1 MRKARMQVW
10 YRPILYTASRS
21 LNYRNL
27 GKKKKEKRER
37 GENKKKKQQQ
47 KKLENRERKREIY
60 KIQLIFHF
68 NSANEVLTVPH
79 PSVIYETFSKK
90 SITTLLISFAF
101 FKFNSGRERRNY
113 FARPRSPFHAVTRGL
128 DVEHFDARY
137 PTNEPTP
144 LSLRERTHTHTHAR
158 THTLHT
164 RYFINYKTSRP
175 SRQYKFTGARRIR
188 VRWPRWFIIII
199 TATARPS
206 ILAFRSCIFNVDG
219 PVPGSCTG
227 SYITDSFV
235 QAVTKRNKIFPPR
248 NRSVVVEEVQ
258 GRVVHTPLFSSSIHP
273 PHPCS
278 LFFLFSSFPFLF
290 FFFALRRTR
299 CIFKF
304 RRAITL
310 SWNQGV
316 VPATRKSWPPPPAS
330 FLLQRHTFCNIFTD
344 PTSLSHCFLQFF
356 LNNNFCTRWNWNWD
370 FPSDFFKRFNGDL

>member
-1 MRKARMQVW
+1 MRKARRQVW

-27 GKKKKEKRER
+27 GKKKKKKKEQRER
-37 GENKKKKQQQ
+37 EEKTRRKNNNK

-60 KIQLIFHF
+60 KIQLIFRF

-144 LSLRERTHTHTHAR
+144 LSLRERTHIHARALAR

-258 GRVVHTPLFSSSIHP
+258 GRVVHT
-273 PHPCS
+273 S
-278 LFFLFSSFPFLF
+278 LFLFDPPTPSLLSFLPF
-290 FFFALRRTR
+290 FFFS
-299 CIFKF
+299 F
-304 RRAITL
+304 
-310 SWNQGV
+310 
-316 VPATRKSWPPPPAS
+316 S
-330 FLLQRHTFCNIFTD
+330 FLY
-344 PTSLSHCFLQFF
+344 SFLHFVGHVAY
-356 LNNNFCTRWNWNWD
+356 LN
-370 FPSDFFKRFNGDL
+370 SVEQ